1 MSNTIINS
9 YAHVIPVPIPPTI
22 SDLYAWYD
30 ASDSSSIT
38 KTGSNEVTQWNNKEG
53 TTARDLLQASTG
65 NSPTWTAG
73 NQNGLNTLNFAG
85 NSFMNSATT
94 LAVETAPI
102 TAFFACKLPAGDGVN
117 TMFIMSNKVASGGGA
132 NVYHPLYV
140 ENDNSIRFSNTTGGT
155 VKLNDASLLGSFV
168 YCTSVSNGTSGF
180 MRLNGAL
187 KATTPSAPLG
197 TALTFEGMSV
207 GYYADV
213 GIRWW
218 NDLIGEIIIYNKLLD
233 ATEIATI
240 ESYLS
245 DKWIP

>member
-9 YAHVIPVPIPPTI
+9 YAHVIPVPVPPTI

-53 TTARDLLQASTG
+53 TTSRDLLQASTG
-65 NSPTWTAG
+65 DAPTWTSA
-73 NQNGLNTLNFAG
+73 NQNGLNTLNFTG

-94 LAVETAPI
+94 LAAESAPI
-102 TAFFACKLPAGDGVN
+102 TAFFACKLPTGDGVN
-117 TMFIMSNKVASGGGA
+117 TMFIMSNKSAGSGGT
-132 NVYHPLYV
+132 VYHPLYV
-140 ENDNSIRFSNTTGGT
+140 ENDNTIRFSNTTGGT
-155 VKLNDASLLGSFV
+155 VELSDTSLLGSFV
-168 YCTSVSNGTSGF
+168 YCTSVSDGTSGF

-187 KATTPSAPLG
+187 KATSPTNPIG
-197 TALTFEGMSV
+197 TSGELVGMSV

-218 NDLIGEIIIYNKLLD
+218 NDLIGEIIIYNKLLS
-233 ATEIATI
+233 ATEITTI
-240 ESYLS
+240 ETYLA